1 MRVLRNPLLGQ
12 VSSSEP
18 PWFTTILHKLR
29 FCTQT
34 RTQIQILWQVKKLI
48 FDIYPDVYIF
58 CKCLHLYQLGFC
70 DKRIE
75 SIFLE
80 ISTKHEI
87 HVGLNVSICPSLGRA
102 NRTCVLIPSLPDVL
116 LGDLLCTI
124 HYVNNLNHESC
135 WGKRVQK
142 YFGKNWHKGPLKKG
156 CLLCMTHTT
165 TEKQC

>member
-34 RTQIQILWQVKKLI
+34 RTQIQTLWQIKKLI
-48 FDIYPDVYIF
+48 FDKFPDVYIF
-58 CKCLHLYQLGFC
+58 CRCLHLYQLGFC

-75 SIFLE
+75 SICLE

-87 HVGLNVSICPSLGRA
+87 HVGFNVSICPSLGRA

-116 LGDLLCTI
+116 WGDLLCTI

-135 WGKRVQK
+135 WGK
-142 YFGKNWHKGPLKKG
+142 G
-156 CLLCMTHTT
+156 CLTMFWQ
-165 TEKQC
+165 KMA

>member
-34 RTQIQILWQVKKLI
+34 WTHIQTLRQIKQTLRQTKKLI
-48 FDIYPDVYIF
+48 FNKFPEVYIF
-58 CKCLHLYQLGFC
+58 CRCLHLYQLGFC

-75 SIFLE
+75 SICLE

-87 HVGLNVSICPSLGRA
+87 QVGLNVSICPSLGRA
-102 NRTCVLIPSLPDVL
+102 NRTCVLIPFPPDVL
-116 LGDLLCTI
+116 WEDLLCTI

-135 WGKRVQK
+135 WGL
-142 YFGKNWHKGPLKKG
+142 KGV
-156 CLLCMTHTT
+156 
-165 TEKQC
+165 